1 MPFNR
6 YPADVTLSDIAR
18 ERGKDA
24 RAIELLE
31 ANKKNYRDR
40 TGGANQRGAAPTGHN
55 DVIEGDAVGDEYID
69 ATYRYLL
76 VNDPIDGVVWERFSR
91 GSVSW

>member
-6 YPADVTLSDIAR
+6 YPANVTLSDISR

-31 ANKKNYRDR
+31 ANKRNYRDR
-40 TGGANQRGAAPTGHN
+40 TRGGAQRAAPTAFD
-55 DVIEGDAVGDEYID
+55 DVIEGDAVGDEFID
-69 ATYRYLL
+69 ATHRYLL
-76 VNDPIDGVVWERFSR
+76 VNDPVAGIVWERFNR
-91 GSVSW
+91 GSISW

>member
-6 YPADVTLSDIAR
+6 YPANVTLSDIAR

-24 RAIELLE
+24 RAIELIE
-31 ANKKNYRDR
+31 ANKRNYRDR
-40 TGGANQRGAAPTGHN
+40 TRGGAQRAAPTAFD
-55 DVIEGDAVGDEYID
+55 DVIEGDAVGDEFID

-76 VNDPIDGVVWERFSR
+76 VNDPIKGIGWEQFSR
-91 GSVSW
+91 GSTTY